1 LTPFPASRILSVSI
15 GSDLASVGGLQ
26 GKTGGLEVR
35 RPVTFCEVSV
45 ANGAAITFPVKRY
58 ILGAQEF
65 FLLMRNALLGTPWM
79 FKYGRE
85 TLRQINIIGVTAT
98 PLVLLAALFIGL
110 VLALEWGTKL
120 EPFGAKILMGRIV
133 SIGTIREIGPVITGL
148 MLAGRNGAK
157 ISAELGSMKVTE
169 QISALTALGTDPI
182 RRLVVPRQVASILTI
197 LPLTVF
203 ADAVAIVAGY
213 VVAVAWLH
221 TPGNL
226 YWTSALDSLLMKDLA
241 IGLLKPFFFGYII
254 ATIACY
260 YGMNTEGGATAVG
273 DSATKAV
280 MFSSLG
286 VLASDFV
293 LSKLIISFFR

>member
-1 LTPFPASRILSVSI
+1 MILSTFA
-15 GSDLASVGGLQ
+15 GSDLAWCWTFSPLRIAKRTAGP
-26 GKTGGLEVR
+26 TR
-35 RPVTFCEVSV
+35 RPGIRVSEGTV
-45 ANGAAITFPVKRY
+45 ANGATITYPVRRY

-65 FLLMRNALLGTPWM
+65 FLLARNALFGTPWM

-98 PLVLLAALFIGL
+98 PLVLMAALFIGL

-157 ISAELGSMKVTE
+157 IAAELGSMKVTE

-182 RRLVVPRQVASILTI
+182 KRLVVPRQVASVITI

-203 ADAVAIVAGY
+203 ADAIAIVAGY
-213 VVAVAWLH
+213 VVAVVWLH

-241 IGLLKPFFFGYII
+241 IGLIKPFFFGYII

-273 DSATKAV
+273 DSATKSV
-280 MFSSLG
+280 MFASLG
-286 VLASDFV
+286 VLISDFV
-293 LSKLIISFFR
+293 LSKLIISFFK

>member
-1 LTPFPASRILSVSI
+1 MSI
-15 GSDLASVGGLQ
+15 GA
-26 GKTGGLEVR
+26 T
-35 RPVTFCEVSV
+35 
-45 ANGAAITFPVKRY
+45 ITYPVKKY
-58 ILGAQEF
+58 VQGAQEF
-65 FLLMRNALLGTPWM
+65 FLLVRNAFFGTPWM
-79 FKYGRE
+79 FKYSRE
-85 TLRQINIIGVTAT
+85 TLRQVNIIGVTAV
-98 PLVLLAALFIGL
+98 PLILLAALFIGL

-169 QISALTALGTDPI
+169 QISALTALGTDPV
-182 RRLVVPRQVASILTI
+182 RRLVVPRQVASIATI

-203 ADAVAIVAGY
+203 ADAIAIVAGY

-226 YWTSALDSLLMKDLA
+226 YWTSAFDSLLMKDLA

-254 ATIACY
+254 ATISCY

>member
-1 LTPFPASRILSVSI
+1 
-15 GSDLASVGGLQ
+15 
-26 GKTGGLEVR
+26 
-35 RPVTFCEVSV
+35 V
-45 ANGAAITFPVKRY
+45 ANGATITLPVKRY
-58 ILGAQEF
+58 IYGAQEF
-65 FLLMRNALLGTPWM
+65 YLLARNSLFGMPWM

-148 MLAGRNGAK
+148 MLAGRNAAK
-157 ISAELGSMKVTE
+157 IAAELGSMKVTE
-169 QISALTALGTDPI
+169 QISALTALGTDPV
-182 RRLVVPRQVASILTI
+182 RRLVVPRQVASIITI
-197 LPLTVF
+197 MPLTVF
-203 ADAVAIVAGY
+203 ADTIAIVAGY

-226 YWTSALDSLLMKDLA
+226 YWTSAFDSLLMKDLA
-241 IGLLKPFFFGYII
+241 IGLIKPFFFGYII
-254 ATIACY
+254 ATVSCY
-260 YGMNTEGGATAVG
+260 YGMNTEGGASAVG